1 MRKMLQHLQL
11 QRWLVENK
19 LDKSK
24 RPQHKNCGLFMVT
37 EIDKYVTMIHVTKKE
52 VCGLKQKGWFKNK
65 LFSKKSNKLPLPV
78 IKEEETEKIILD
90 PDWIGNPM
98 TKEEEELVAAVATS
112 IVAGNQP
119 DSYFR
124 ICKIIP
130 IDEDYELAGVLCAT
144 IAAGERPD
152 SSFRVNRIQRVK

>member
-1 MRKMLQHLQL
+1 
-11 QRWLVENK
+11 
-19 LDKSK
+19 
-24 RPQHKNCGLFMVT
+24 MVT
-37 EIDKYVTMIHVTKKE
+37 ETDKYVTIIHVTKKE
-52 VCGLKQKGWFKNK
+52 VCGLKQKGWFKSK
-65 LFSKKSNKLPLPV
+65 FFSKESKKLPLPV
-78 IKEEETEKIILD
+78 IKEEGKEKIIPN

-130 IDEDYELAGVLCAT
+130 IDEDYELAGVLCAA

-152 SSFRVNRIQRVK
+152 SSFRVKRIQRVQ